1 MGASTGVYRP
11 RRPEQTPFYQC
22 LEGYWS
28 EFKEAYP
35 YLYEADFGPLRPLVE
50 RPSIVSWSVASTA
63 AALPASVVRTVKKI
77 PAGFQLKDQLLPR
90 VLRPAFRRD

>member
-35 YLYEADFGPLRPLVE
+35 YFYEADYGPLRPVVE
-50 RPSIVSWSVASTA
+50 KTVDRFFRVWP
-63 AALPASVVRTVKKI
+63 LPATVFARI
-77 PAGFQLKDQLLPR
+77 RCPDCSQEYL
-90 VLRPAFRRD
+90 PAFSCKTRYF